1 MKKFIKENII
11 YILILVLLSLLLILW
26 SHIIRAEFQVAA
38 NFNNLETLS
47 DRVRCANSL
56 GWEID
61 KTSETKKLIYL
72 EKTPTTEFLKFNKM
86 QKMCGFDLLPY
97 LGKGVT
103 VYTYRILDFPSDN
116 PVNAFLNII
125 IYNDKM
131 IGGDCTVEEYDDLYL
146 PVKLP
151 QLDAHIS

>member
-26 SHIIRAEFQVAA
+26 SHIIRAEFKVAA

-61 KTSETKKLIYL
+61 KKRKK
-72 EKTPTTEFLKFNKM
+72 KKRK
-86 QKMCGFDLLPY
+86 K
-97 LGKGVT
+97 
-103 VYTYRILDFPSDN
+103 SS
-116 PVNAFLNII
+116 
-125 IYNDKM
+125 
-131 IGGDCTVEEYDDLYL
+131 
-146 PVKLP
+146 
-151 QLDAHIS
+151 HIKAR